1 VSRGRIHSPG
11 ADDRR
16 AAFHRGRRGEQAAL
30 WWLRLKGY
38 RILAQDYRSPAGE
51 IDVVARRGSTLAI
64 IEVKARDSVAAAAEA
79 ITPRQRN
86 RIFNAARL
94 FVARHPRH
102 ADCTIRFDIMLVTP
116 GRWPRHIVDAWQI
129 DQVT

>member
-1 VSRGRIHSPG
+1 VRPGRGTPPDSNG
-11 ADDRR
+11 RR
-16 AAFHRGRRGEQAAL
+16 AAFRRGRGGERAAL

-64 IEVKARDSVAAAAEA
+64 IEVKARDSVAAAVEA
-79 ITPRQRN
+79 ILPRQRD

-102 ADCTIRFDIMLVTP
+102 GHCTIRFDIMLVTP

-129 DQVT
+129 DQVI

>member
-1 VSRGRIHSPG
+1 MRPGRGTPPDSNG
-11 ADDRR
+11 RR
-16 AAFHRGRRGEQAAL
+16 AAFRRGRRGERAAL

-64 IEVKARDSVAAAAEA
+64 IEVKARDSVAAAVEA
-79 ITPRQRN
+79 ILPRQRD

-102 ADCTIRFDIMLVTP
+102 GHCTIRFDIMLVTP

-129 DQVT
+129 DQVI

>member
-1 VSRGRIHSPG
+1 VTRGRTTARDSS
-11 ADDRR
+11 DRR
-16 AAFHRGRRGEQAAL
+16 VAFRRGRRGERAAL

-51 IDVVARRGSTLAI
+51 IDLVARRGTTLAI
-64 IEVKARDSVAAAAEA
+64 IEVKSRDSVAAAAEA

-102 ADCTIRFDIMLVTP
+102 GNCTIRFDIMLVTP

-129 DQVT
+129 DQVI

>member
-1 VSRGRIHSPG
+1 VRQGGTTRDS
-11 ADDRR
+11 DDRR
-16 AAFHRGRRGEQAAL
+16 VAFRRGRRGERAAL

-102 ADCTIRFDIMLVTP
+102 GGCTIRFDIMLVTP

-129 DQVT
+129 DQVI

>member
-1 VSRGRIHSPG
+1 VSRGRIHSRG
-11 ADDRR
+11 TDDRR

-38 RILAQDYRSPAGE
+38 RILAQDFRSPAGE
-51 IDVVARRGSTLAI
+51 IDVVARRGTTLAI
-64 IEVKARDSVAAAAEA
+64 IEVKSRDNVAAAAEA

-102 ADCTIRFDIMLVTP
+102 GSCTIRFDIMLVTP
-116 GRWPRHIVDAWQI
+116 GRWPHHIVDAWQI
-129 DQVT
+129 DHVI

>member
-1 VSRGRIHSPG
+1 MTRGRTTARDS
-11 ADDRR
+11 DDRR
-16 AAFHRGRRGEQAAL
+16 VAFRRGRRGEHAAL

-51 IDVVARRGSTLAI
+51 IDVVARRGTTLAI
-64 IEVKARDSVAAAAEA
+64 IEVKSRDSAAAAAEA
-79 ITPRQRN
+79 ITPRQRS

-102 ADCTIRFDIMLVTP
+102 GSCTIRFDIMLVTP

-129 DQVT
+129 DQVI

>member
-1 VSRGRIHSPG
+1 VTQNTAGRTR
-11 ADDRR
+11 DRK
-16 AAFHRGRRGEQAAL
+16 AAFRRGRRGERTAL

-51 IDVVARRGSTLAI
+51 IDVVARRGSTLAV
-64 IEVKARDSVAAAAEA
+64 IEVKARDSAAAAVEA
-79 ITPRQRN
+79 ILPRQRN

-102 ADCTIRFDIMLVTP
+102 GRCTIRFDIMLVTP
-116 GRWPRHIVDAWQI
+116 GRWPRHIVNAWQI
-129 DQVT
+129 DQVI

>member
-1 VSRGRIHSPG
+1 MNRGRSPARDG
-11 ADDRR
+11 DDRR
-16 AAFHRGRRGEQAAL
+16 AAFRRGRRGEQAAL

-51 IDVVARRGSTLAI
+51 IDVVARRGATLAI

-79 ITPRQRN
+79 IMPRQRK

-102 ADCTIRFDIMLVTP
+102 ADCSIRFDIMLVTP

-129 DQVT
+129 DQVI